1 MAVKNTFG
9 VKKAVR
15 QARERKAIE
24 VNLTQAQKY
33 DAIKRPVI
41 TEKTMTDIDGR
52 KYTFAVDSNLT
63 KPQIK
68 ASIEEIYGV
77 SVENIRTVNV
87 KRKPKRVGRYSGY
100 RSGYKKAIVKLTKD
114 SKGIESFEM

>member
-15 QARERKAIE
+15 QARERKALE
-24 VNLTQAQKY
+24 VNLTQSQKY
-33 DAIKRPVI
+33 DAIKRPII

-52 KYTFAVDSNLT
+52 KYTFAVEANLT

-77 SVENIRTVNV
+77 KIENVRTVNV